1 MYFLKDVKKQ
11 GNKAFLMLNN
21 GIQFYTESNNVRTL
35 ENKYNFK
42 KNDNCIYLN
51 DNIKI
56 AENIE
61 NCIFYYDELNGKGI
75 IKVKIKVIDGEER
88 TIEYVLSDE
97 SFLYYEDK

>member
-21 GIQFYTESNNVRTL
+21 GIQFYTES
-35 ENKYNFK
+35 

-61 NCIFYYDELNGKGI
+61 DCIFYYDELNGKGI